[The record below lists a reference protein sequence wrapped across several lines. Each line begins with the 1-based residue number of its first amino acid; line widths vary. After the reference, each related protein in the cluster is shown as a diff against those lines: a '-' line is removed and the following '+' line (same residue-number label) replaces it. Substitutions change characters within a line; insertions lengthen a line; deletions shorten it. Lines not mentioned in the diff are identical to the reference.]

1 MQTKLFGQ
9 MTRTDVVLPDEYEAV
24 GKAYQDM
31 AVAGRCED
39 ETRRR
44 LFVAG
49 RDMMARGVDAVA
61 LAGTDLLL
69 ALDGRDPGFPVVDA
83 LEIHAALLADLA
95 TDRKTLT
102 EVLQCGWQ
110 AGATIDIVSLKD
122 PVAASLK
129 APPSRR
135 IRRPAFEK
143 EDIP

>member
-83 LEIHAALLADLA
+83 LEIHAGRGH
-95 TDRKTLT
+95 DRYRLPERPGSRVPEGPTF
-102 EVLQCGWQ
+102 
-110 AGATIDIVSLKD
+110 
-122 PVAASLK
+122 PPHPAACL
-129 APPSRR
+129 
-135 IRRPAFEK
+135 
-143 EDIP
+143 